1 MAASKYKL
9 GENPLFKQEQ
19 EEKKPEQEE
28 QEKVFTPEQ
37 EAEILKQD
45 KKKGRPKNE
54 NLVRYGSQAGLPKE
68 STRATF
74 IIDTDVLEDVKN
86 YAYTER
92 LKLKDVINDFLKKGI
107 EAYKEAGGELLDRN
121 KR

>member
-9 GENPLFKQEQ
+9 ENSPL
-19 EEKKPEQEE
+19 
-28 QEKVFTPEQ
+28 FTPEQ
-37 EAEILKQD
+37 EAEIIKQGG
-45 KKKGRPKNE
+45 KIGRPKND
-54 NLVRYGSQAGLPKE
+54 NLIRNGSQAGLTKE
-68 STRATF
+68 YTRATF
-74 IIDTDVLEDVKN
+74 IIDVDILEDVKN

-92 LKLKDVINDFLKKGI
+92 LLLKDVINDFLKKGV

>member
-9 GENPLFKQEQ
+9 ENSPL
-19 EEKKPEQEE
+19 
-28 QEKVFTPEQ
+28 FTPEQ
-37 EAEILKQD
+37 EAEILRQD
-45 KKKGRPKNE
+45 QRKGRPKNE
-54 NLVRYGSQAGLPKE
+54 NLLRHGSQAGLPKE

-74 IIDTDVLEDVKN
+74 IIDVDVLEDVKN

-92 LKLKDVINDFLKKGI
+92 LRLKDVINDFLKKGI

-121 KR
+121 KG

>member
-9 GENPLFKQEQ
+9 ENSPLFNQEQ
-19 EEKKPEQEE
+19 EEGEKGDLFSKEQ
-28 QEKVFTPEQ
+28 Q
-37 EAEILKQD
+37 AEILKQD
-45 KKKGRPKNE
+45 QKKGRPKNE
-54 NLVRYGSQAGLPKE
+54 NLVRSGSQAGLPKE

-74 IIDTDVLEDVKN
+74 IIDIDVLEDVKN